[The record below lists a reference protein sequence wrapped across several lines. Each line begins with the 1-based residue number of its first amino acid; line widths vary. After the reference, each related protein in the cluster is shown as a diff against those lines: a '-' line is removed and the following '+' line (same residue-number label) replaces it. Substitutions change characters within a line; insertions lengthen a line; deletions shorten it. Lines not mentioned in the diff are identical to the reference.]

1 MNNGEESDDDLFLLT
16 QYLTVS
22 SVILQAKLLLLEQFE
37 GCCVGRSPVP
47 RARGVLCLVV
57 LREKREMLQ
66 QVGVDE
72 DRNVR
77 SRCKRSTLTV
87 EQ

>member
-1 MNNGEESDDDLFLLT
+1 M
-16 QYLTVS
+16 
-22 SVILQAKLLLLEQFE
+22 
-37 GCCVGRSPVP
+37 GRSPVP
-47 RARGVLCLVV
+47 RALGVLCLVV